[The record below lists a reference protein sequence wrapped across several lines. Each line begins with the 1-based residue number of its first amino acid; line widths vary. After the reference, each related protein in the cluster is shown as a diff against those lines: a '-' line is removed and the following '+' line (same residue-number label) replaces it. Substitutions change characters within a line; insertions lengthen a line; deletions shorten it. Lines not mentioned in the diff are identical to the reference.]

1 MHLESRRARP
11 GPDSWSAVT
20 AARKKRPDVKRPT
33 GRNSE
38 EAAGIEALF
47 IGGGIS
53 LTPAETRVAAGLTE
67 GLSYKEI
74 AKRLG
79 LSYHTIH
86 THVKAIH
93 VKTGVGTTGQLLAL
107 IRRMQE
113 S

>member
-1 MHLESRRARP
+1 M
-11 GPDSWSAVT
+11 T

-38 EAAGIEALF
+38 EAAGIQALF

-79 LSYHTIH
+79 LSAEYHTVH

-93 VKTGVGTTGQLLAL
+93 IKAGVGTTGQLLAL